1 MVWKIT
7 ILKTANVEKII
18 IKKCDV
24 LKFTTI
30 IQPLNNNF
38 RLINGSY
45 ILGLNSEEMKQD
57 RFLTNNLYLI
67 YFTRSYTSYKKFF
80 SLILI

>member
-7 ILKTANVEKII
+7 ILKTANFENII

-24 LKFTTI
+24 LKLTTI
-30 IQPLNNNF
+30 IQTLNNNF

-57 RFLTNNLYLI
+57 RFLTNNLHLI
-67 YFTRSYTSYKKFF
+67 YFTRSYTSYEEFF